1 MISKTIMPKMSLKLP
16 AKLEHLGMFEGDAE
30 TSDDNE
36 DVNMQSASKAVHTK
50 KVAAVVP
57 PTSSWYQQSSRRQ
70 VGGGK
75 LPAVMWQSC
84 EVCNGRWS
92 SSSGAFNDN
101 RSKNQTCAL
110 VGTAGSQTGEVHVGE
125 VWCGNTCIGTHCSR
139 FLMCSHSSQH
149 SFRMTACFCLVL
161 RLIWYGETCTVNSLF
176 PRSHFG
182 SSYSSSSFPMTS
194 QRWSSPVLLGTEKT
208 AC

>member
-1 MISKTIMPKMSLKLP
+1 MTPRQATTMKTSTCNLR
-16 AKLEHLGMFEGDAE
+16 
-30 TSDDNE
+30 
-36 DVNMQSASKAVHTK
+36 
-50 KVAAVVP
+50 
-57 PTSSWYQQSSRRQ
+57 RRQ
-70 VGGGK
+70 FIPRRSQQLCRQQAHGISSLHEDK
-75 LPAVMWQSC
+75 LGAESFRQSC
-84 EVCNGRWS
+84 GEVCNGRWS